1 MYCKGSLLFNMQGN
15 KTLSSSVSG
24 KWSGALLSVEV
35 IGVLSTTT
43 PTTIRERETS
53 KYRFIKQNVT
63 SFLFLHGYDVKMPN
77 FHFMEDVNKCTQG
90 WQNFLSLSKLEW
102 VPKKSTPAKFAYI
115 ADIFMRIGIYTYM
128 YSTFYIHF
136 TIKWGFCLH
145 KCHCYTDD
153 AKTPAKKL
161 FLNWELI
168 GSNIEGDVFL
178 QN

>member
-1 MYCKGSLLFNMQGN
+1 MIRC
-15 KTLSSSVSG
+15 TVEC
-24 KWSGALLSVEV
+24 WSNWEFYRRQHRQQSENVKPAN
-35 IGVLSTTT
+35 I
-43 PTTIRERETS
+43 
-53 KYRFIKQNVT
+53 RFIKQNVT

-102 VPKKSTPAKFAYI
+102 APKKSTPAKFAYI
-115 ADIFMRIGIYTYM
+115 ADIFMRIGIYTCM

-145 KCHCYTDD
+145 KCHCYTVD